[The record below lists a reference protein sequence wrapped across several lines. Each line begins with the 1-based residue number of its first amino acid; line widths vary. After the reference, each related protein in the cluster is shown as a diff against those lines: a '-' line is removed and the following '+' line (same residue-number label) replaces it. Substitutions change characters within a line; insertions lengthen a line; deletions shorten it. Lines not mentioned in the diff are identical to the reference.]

1 MPIIIPIAGEN
12 TNFVTVI
19 IDYFDMKAQLL
30 ERYFHINAS
39 GSTIRTEFFAGFTTF
54 LTMAYILAVNPSI
67 LSAAGMDSGAV
78 FTATAVSA
86 ILATLIMGFGANLP
100 FSLASGMG
108 LNAFFAYTVCCSMG
122 YSWQFALTA
131 VLLEGII
138 FVLLTVLKVRNLVLE
153 AVPVSLR
160 KAIGVGIGLFIAF
173 NGFVQDGIVVS
184 NKDTVVAL
192 GDLTSSGPLLMML
205 GVVVISWLLAKKVAG
220 GMLLGM
226 LLITLLGIPMGVTH
240 FNGVVAAPPS
250 LKPVFLQ
257 FEFSQIFTKD
267 MWLVVLTLFFVDF
280 FDTMGTLV
288 GVSEKVEALRNPRY
302 GNRLQRAFMADAVG
316 TVLGA
321 MLGTNTVTTYMEST
335 AGIAAGG
342 RTGLTAVVSALFFVL
357 ALFLAPV
364 FLAIPVAATSAVL
377 VVVGVFMLTAVRDIP
392 WEDFTEAIPAFVCLI
407 VMPFTFSIAEG
418 IVLGMLA
425 YVLINVLCGNWKKIS
440 ITMYVLAVIFVL
452 KYAM

>member
-173 NGFVQDGIVVS
+173 NGFVQAGIVVS

-288 GVSEKVEALRNPRY
+288 GVSEKVEALRDPRY

>member
-173 NGFVQDGIVVS
+173 NGFVQAGIVVS

-288 GVSEKVEALRNPRY
+288 GVSEKVEALRDPRY

-440 ITMYVLAVIFVL
+440 ITMYVLAVIFLL

>member
-1 MPIIIPIAGEN
+1 
-12 TNFVTVI
+12 
-19 IDYFDMKAQLL
+19 MKSCLL
-30 ERYFHINAS
+30 DRYFHISGS
-39 GSTIRTEFFAGFTTF
+39 GSTIRTEFFAGLTTF

-78 FTATAVSA
+78 FTATTLSA

-108 LNAFFAYTVCCSMG
+108 LNAFFAYTVCCGMG

-138 FVLLTVLKVRNLVLE
+138 FVLLTLFKVRNLVLD
-153 AVPVSLR
+153 AFPTSLR

-173 NGFVQDGIVVS
+173 NGFVQSGIVVS

-192 GDLTSSGPLLMML
+192 GNLTSSDPLLMML
-205 GVVVISWLLAKKVAG
+205 GIVMISWLLAKKVAG

-226 LLITLLGIPMGVTH
+226 LLTTLLGIPMGVTH
-240 FNGVVAAPPS
+240 FNGLVATPPS
-250 LKPVFLQ
+250 LEPVFFQ

-267 MWLVVLTLFFVDF
+267 MWMVVLTLFFVDF

-288 GVSEKVEALRNPRY
+288 GVSEKVEVLRDPRY

-316 TVLGA
+316 TILGA
-321 MLGTNTVTTYMEST
+321 VLGTNTVTTYMESS

-377 VVVGVFMLTAVRDIP
+377 VIVGVFMISVVRDIP
-392 WEDFTEAIPAFVCLI
+392 WEDFTEAIPAFICLI
-407 VMPFTFSIAEG
+407 IMPFTFSIAEG
-418 IVLGMLA
+418 IILGMLA
-425 YVLINVLCGNWKKIS
+425 YVFINVLCGNWTKLS
-440 ITMYVLAVIFVL
+440 PVTYVLSVVLIL
-452 KYAM
+452 KYLV

>member
-288 GVSEKVEALRNPRY
+288 GVSEKVEALRDPRY

>member
-1 MPIIIPIAGEN
+1 
-12 TNFVTVI
+12 
-19 IDYFDMKAQLL
+19 MKSCLL
-30 ERYFHINAS
+30 DRYFHISGS
-39 GSTIRTEFFAGFTTF
+39 GSTIRTEFFAGLTTF

-78 FTATAVSA
+78 FTATTLSA

-108 LNAFFAYTVCCSMG
+108 LNAFFAYTVCCGMG

-138 FVLLTVLKVRNLVLE
+138 FVLLTLFKVRNLVLD
-153 AVPVSLR
+153 AFPTSLR

-173 NGFVQDGIVVS
+173 NGFVQSGIVVS

-192 GDLTSSGPLLMML
+192 GDLTSSDPLLMML
-205 GVVVISWLLAKKVAG
+205 GIVMISWLLAKKVAG

-226 LLITLLGIPMGVTH
+226 LLTTLLGIPMGVTH
-240 FNGVVAAPPS
+240 FNGLVATPPS
-250 LKPVFLQ
+250 LESVFFQ

-267 MWLVVLTLFFVDF
+267 MWMVVLTLFFVDF

-288 GVSEKVEALRNPRY
+288 GVSEKVEVLRDPRY

-316 TVLGA
+316 TILGA
-321 MLGTNTVTTYMEST
+321 VLGTNTVTTYMESA

-377 VVVGVFMLTAVRDIP
+377 VIVGVFMITAVRDIP
-392 WEDFTEAIPAFVCLI
+392 WEDFTEAIPAFICLI
-407 VMPFTFSIAEG
+407 IMPFTFSIAEG
-418 IVLGMLA
+418 IILGMLA
-425 YVLINVLCGNWKKIS
+425 YVFINVLCGNWTKLS
-440 ITMYVLAVIFVL
+440 PVTYVLSVVLIL
-452 KYAM
+452 KYLV

>member
-173 NGFVQDGIVVS
+173 NGFVQAGIVVS

-288 GVSEKVEALRNPRY
+288 GVSEKVEALRDPRY

-316 TVLGA
+316 TVLDA

-440 ITMYVLAVIFVL
+440 ITMYVLAVIFLL

>member
-1 MPIIIPIAGEN
+1 MPIIISIAGEN

-173 NGFVQDGIVVS
+173 NGFVQAGIVVS

-288 GVSEKVEALRNPRY
+288 GVSEKVEALRDPRY

-335 AGIAAGG
+335 AGIATGG

-377 VVVGVFMLTAVRDIP
+377 VVVGVFMLTAVRDVP